1 MWYYGRRRW
10 FNTRGERWPLSETT
24 MTTASNARVSR
35 TVGRTKR
42 VCSRSRENARWR
54 EKLEKKSNKSPGRED
69 RTVRRK
75 VRTFYHFGREYTY
88 THTLA
93 RAIVTRITDDQEK
106 HAYVRSGVNVPTD
119 GRRILRRCTSSGAPP
134 VRDGWAV
141 AYGKSGARR
150 NGGGGGGGGG
160 QLSRTTATARVRRST
175 AAHSICWRSK
185 RFADFR
191 TPSRYLCKFYR
202 PPTRRA

>member
-35 TVGRTKR
+35 TVGRTQR

-88 THTLA
+88 THIHTRA
-93 RAIVTRITDDQEK
+93 RDSYADYGRPGGTHVRPIRCERADWRSTDFAAMHIVGGAAGTRRVGGRVREKRRAEERRRRRSAEPDDRDG
-106 HAYVRSGVNVPTD
+106 ARSQVD
-119 GRRILRRCTSSGAPP
+119 GRALHLLA
-134 VRDGWAV
+134 
-141 AYGKSGARR
+141 K
-150 NGGGGGGGGG
+150 
-160 QLSRTTATARVRRST
+160 
-175 AAHSICWRSK
+175 
-185 RFADFR
+185 
-191 TPSRYLCKFYR
+191 
-202 PPTRRA
+202 